1 MFHMVDAKFAERI
14 LQSGKAGRQSGDMTT
29 DLTVQGARLRCPI
42 TLLLM
47 ASAAFAGSARGEEG
61 MWLVD
66 QAAAYGQGEEES
78 GARPAEFP
86 FVAVAKLGSCTAS
99 FVSGAGLLLT
109 NHHCLS
115 GSVQS
120 NSSPEHDYLT
130 EGFVAMMRGDELR
143 AASGTRINVIEAWR
157 EITGELSAGTAGLG
171 AAARERLMERR
182 RKAFVAECEARPH
195 RRCQIY
201 SYWGGTREYLEQ
213 RFELQDIRLAYA
225 PASGLADF
233 GGDRDNWDWPRHTG
247 DFGLYRAYVAPDG
260 SPASYSAQNIP
271 YSPPAVLKIAR
282 EGVSEGDAVWTAGFP
297 VVTNRLATA
306 AETAFNLA
314 QYEPQW
320 LALLTDYETQ
330 ILAATAGDREKELR
344 YAPILDNTR
353 NYRKKLTGSLLG
365 ADAGRV
371 AERKQADEDAF
382 LAWVD
387 DDAKRRKMFMPHIA
401 ELDSAAAAAGE
412 AQLNDLQRSLLERG
426 QLLQAA
432 RTLYRWAKEREKP
445 DADRATGFRDRD
457 RQLVADRLRRIQSRF
472 VASVD
477 RTLLE
482 AGAAEY
488 SKLPA
493 AEKSTAFE
501 ERLKAIGFDRL
512 YSSTKLESLDERL
525 AWLDQSAAAFE
536 QSGDPFIQLA
546 VAIYPDDAAR
556 AQNSRARASR
566 VEGHRNLYLAALAAY
581 RASTGRPA
589 YPDADGTLR
598 VSKGRVE
605 GRVRDGETWT
615 PFTSTAGLLEK
626 HSGQGEFN
634 APLRLVKAIRTRDFG
649 RFSGQNRDRLPV
661 NFLSSADITS
671 GNSGS
676 PTLNAKGEVVGLVFD
691 GTMDG
696 VISDWVHVADRNR
709 TIHVDIRFLLWVME
723 KVDGAGH
730 LVEEMS
736 PPR

>member
-1 MFHMVDAKFAERI
+1 MMTDGVAR
-14 LQSGKAGRQSGDMTT
+14 GK
-29 DLTVQGARLRCPI
+29 RLGGPLAIC
-42 TLLLM
+42 LV

-66 QAAAYGQGEEES
+66 QAAAFGQGEPE
-78 GARPAEFP
+78 GAAGPAGFP
-86 FVAVAKLGSCTAS
+86 FGAVAKLGSCTAS

-115 GSVQS
+115 GSVQF

-130 EGFVAMMRGDELR
+130 EGFVARKRGDELR

-157 EITGELSAGTAGLG
+157 EITGELDAGTAGLEP
-171 AAARERLMERR
+171 AARKRLVEGR
-182 RKAFVAECEARPH
+182 RKTILAECEARPH

-201 SYWGGTREYLEQ
+201 SYWGGTRQYLEQ
-213 RFELQDIRLAYA
+213 RFELQDIRLVYA

-271 YSPPAVLKIAR
+271 YSPPAVLTIAPQ
-282 EGVSEGDAVWTAGFP
+282 GVSEGDAIWTAGFP

-306 AETAFNLA
+306 AEAVFNLA
-314 QYEPQW
+314 KYEPRC

-330 ILAATAGDREKELR
+330 ILAATAGDRAKELR

-365 ADAGRV
+365 ANAGRV

-382 LAWVD
+382 LAWIK
-387 DDAKRRKMFMPHIA
+387 DDAKRRKHFMPHID
-401 ELDSAAAAAGE
+401 ELNAAAVVAGE
-412 AQLNDLQRSLLERG
+412 AQMNDLQRSLLERG

-445 DADRATGFRDRD
+445 DADRSTGFRDRD

-482 AGAAEY
+482 AGATEY
-488 SKLPA
+488 RKLPP

-501 ERLKAIGFDRL
+501 ERLKTVGFDRL
-512 YSSTKLESLDERL
+512 YSSTKLGSLDERL
-525 AWLDQSAAAFE
+525 AWLDRPASAFE

-556 AQNSRARASR
+556 EQLARTRASR
-566 VEGHRNLYLAALAAY
+566 LEGPRNHYLAALAAY
-581 RASTGRPA
+581 RASAGRPT

-605 GRVRDGETWT
+605 GRARDGETWT

-626 HSGQGEFN
+626 HSGHGEFN
-634 APLRLVKAIRTRDFG
+634 APPRLVAAIRKRDFG
-649 RFSGQNRDRLPV
+649 RFSGQNADPLPV

-676 PTLNAKGEVVGLVFD
+676 PTLNAKGEIVGLVFD

-723 KVDGAGH
+723 NVDGAGH
-730 LVEEMS
+730 LVKEMS

>member
-1 MFHMVDAKFAERI
+1 
-14 LQSGKAGRQSGDMTT
+14 MTM
-29 DLTVQGARLRCPI
+29 DVNVHIARLQCPI

-66 QAAAYGQGEEES
+66 QAAAYGQGEAES
-78 GARPAEFP
+78 GAGPVGFP
-86 FVAVAKLGSCTAS
+86 FGAVAKLGSCTAS

-120 NSSPEHDYLT
+120 NSSPDHDYLT
-130 EGFVAMMRGDELR
+130 EGFVATKRGDELR
-143 AASGTRINVIEAWR
+143 AAPGTRITVIEAWR
-157 EITGELSAGTAGLG
+157 EVTGQLNAGTAGMK
-171 AAARERLMERR
+171 APARERLMDRR

-195 RRCQIY
+195 RRCQIHR
-201 SYWGGTREYLEQ
+201 YWGGTREYLEQ
-213 RFELQDIRLAYA
+213 RFELQDIRLVYA

-260 SPASYSAQNIP
+260 APASYSAQNIP

-282 EGVSEGDAVWTAGFP
+282 DGASEGDDVWTAGYP

-306 AETAFNLA
+306 AETVFNLV
-314 QYEPQW
+314 QYEPQS
-320 LALLTDYETQ
+320 LALLADYETQ

-382 LAWVD
+382 LAWID
-387 DDAKRRKMFMPHIA
+387 DDARRRKLYMPHIA
-401 ELDSAAAAAGE
+401 ELQSAAAAGRN

-482 AGAAEY
+482 AGATEY
-488 SKLPA
+488 HKLPA
-493 AEKSTAFE
+493 AEKSIAFE
-501 ERLKAIGFDRL
+501 ERLNAIGFDRL

-525 AWLDQSAAAFE
+525 AWLSRSASAFE

-556 AQNSRARASR
+556 EQQSRACASH
-566 VEGHRNLYLAALAAY
+566 VEEARNHYLAALAVY
-581 RASTGRPA
+581 RSSTGRPA

-605 GRVRDGETWT
+605 GRVRDGEIWT

-626 HSGQGEFN
+626 NSGKGEFN
-634 APLRLVKAIRTRDFG
+634 APLRLAAAIRTRDFG
-649 RFSGQNRDRLPV
+649 RFAGQYIDRLPV

-676 PTLNAKGEVVGLVFD
+676 PTLNANGEIVGLVFD

-723 KVDGAGH
+723 KVDGAG
-730 LVEEMS
+730 LLANEMS